1 MEKSGILPGRLRIR
15 VSVLFQ
21 RWVEEVCMPMVKV
34 YSTPTCPWC
43 KRTKEFLEE
52 RNVQFEDVNVAENL
66 EAAKEMVE
74 KSGQMGVPVIEIDG
88 QIVVGFD
95 KQRLEDLLLKSS

>member
-1 MEKSGILPGRLRIR
+1 
-15 VSVLFQ
+15 
-21 RWVEEVCMPMVKV
+21 MVKV

-43 KRTKEFLEE
+43 KRAKEFLKQ

-88 QIVVGFD
+88 EIVVGFD
-95 KQRLEDLLLKSS
+95 KEKLESLLPKSS